1 MWKKILAIML
11 SLSVL
16 FCAVPGVSE
25 EENHAAEKVNS
36 LPAET
41 VAADGAEESG
51 STSEP
56 ATVEAASPVADE
68 PHAAEGITEQ
78 AGTESVMNY
87 GEDSAFAAVPGAGN
101 DAEEGTAQSSNE
113 VSGLNGA
120 ESVGRSIGETAYSP
134 AGGGACTPEATAA
147 EENGDNSADE
157 IAIEGADIV
166 EEEAAEM
173 ITGEAHG
180 AAELQDEAAEEAAAE
195 FSDSPAEE
203 SIGEVP
209 AEEAE
214 NTSDALQA
222 QSSINDEEEILEETE
237 EAEEDPL
244 HQEEPSLIVSAAAA
258 DPVSMAV
265 SLGLTAAAGGITAE
279 EQSGI
284 ETDPIREET
293 ALAVANAE
301 ISGSAT
307 RKTRIAVL
315 SDIHYISDQVL
326 SEAGKKNV
334 AAVGQIEGRLTTE
347 IDMILDA
354 ALKDAAAAQPD
365 ALLVCGDLVSNGEL
379 SSARTLADK
388 LKSAKSMEGLES
400 AGIYVVNGNHDINN
414 SYASDFTGDTIE
426 NGKRVQPE
434 EFTEVFSGLGY
445 GADDHCEGGSHS
457 VYTPSGDNPDEVA
470 NHGGLS
476 YRSDIA
482 DGITLIV
489 LDTAIYRTDVN
500 ETTRYGEA
508 QQTAGYVSDDL
519 LQWAAEQARDASAA
533 GNLVLIMS
541 HHGLIPHYD
550 TDLEEEASWYYDSFR
565 VPNWKKVADMLADA
579 GVTAVLTGHT
589 HANDIAKHVS
599 ENNNVLYDIETA
611 ALCAYP
617 CAWRTIDIETSGEG
631 KERSCTISVN
641 TSDIGVEPGE
651 ATQSW
656 TFSLSGEESA
666 KTYNEDYNGDLQ
678 KYAYDKTGINGD
690 FLKNAAEYMIKDT
703 LYTIVNHEDGIE
715 GYIRKALNVEDGKTL
730 GQWASETLLKEIDS
744 RLSGLQIKTTLVF
757 WDVELQLNK
766 KETEEADAAFDI
778 DLKLSGKPETGNIS
792 MDLGYL
798 PTAISGLL
806 SSIQKKLETGRWRE
820 NNYQSS
826 PLLDELN
833 QIIRKAVLPALEK
846 PLDENDPD
854 STAVKMV
861 NESWQAFAHGD
872 EGLASEEQKARWEHQ
887 RELLSGEKLSSVIG
901 TNLWGEIT
909 ELRDSPDY
917 PEINDEL
924 SRKIVAEGQDSVIHL
939 TYEAGKSTGLAMA
952 DALLDI
958 NHMKTFSDLFKV
970 TPLVDL
976 SSSVSSLL
984 KPVVDKIA
992 GLHHV
997 QTTDTNIPQDNQ
1009 WQFHSVRFDAN
1020 GGTVSQG
1027 QSLTVEDHRLPGLP
1041 EPEVRDGYTFD
1052 GWFTAPEGGSPVSA
1066 EDDMSETLVLYAH
1079 WTPVEK
1085 DDEPEQPDLPEEP
1098 ESKES
1103 EARKQDK
1110 TDRPASAEVISVK
1123 TSPQAGDLHI
1133 LLGTREQVHAQ
1144 LQSREKDQAAHTQFC
1159 AELAEQLKDGNTT
1172 VQMGPWL
1179 TLNGEAVQALMGTE
1193 AELIIE
1199 FTLQEKLYRTRIP
1212 AGTDLT
1218 KYLQPDGSLCI
1229 LCLAEAFGYESADPS
1244 DKAA

>member
-195 FSDSPAEE
+195 FLDSPTEE

-379 SSARTLADK
+379 SGARTLAEK
-388 LKSAKSMEGLES
+388 LKDAKNMDGLKD

-414 SYASDFTGDTIE
+414 SYAADFTDENIK
-426 NGKRVQPE
+426 NGKRVQPG